1 MSAELKETVSKNI
14 AELRVACKMTQ
25 LELGQAL
32 SYSDKAV
39 SKWERGEAVPDAYVL
54 LQMSRLFGVTV
65 DYILTEHAE
74 DDKPALVVKP
84 HTTNRFVVAL
94 IAVTGIY
101 MLGALIYVIL
111 TLASIVHPPVFMYTT
126 VVAMIVL
133 TVMNT
138 IWGKRIYNLFIIS
151 GLVWSIILS
160 LYFIFRYSGH
170 NWWQFI
176 LLGIPAQVIVGLSFG
191 LKREESKLFAIL
203 KKASKN
209 EK

>member
-1 MSAELKETVSKNI
+1 MSVELKEIASKNI
-14 AELRVACKMTQ
+14 AELRIACKMTQ

-39 SKWERGEAVPDAYVL
+39 SKWERGEAIPDAYVL

-84 HTTNRFVVAL
+84 HTTNRFIVSL

-191 LKREESKLFAIL
+191 LKREEGKLFAIL
-203 KKASKN
+203 KKASEN